1 MFGKK
6 TLFVLIASFS
16 LSWSFAVSQPVELV
30 DGSYGDNSGQNSLI
44 VTGSGDNVTL
54 ELQNGSKIN
63 FALEGAV
70 YKTEKLSGESH
81 FSLKIIGDKKFE
93 IIDGS
98 TNESVG
104 SYTLFAT
111 PSLFKKL
118 LSILV
123 SSALIFAII
132 QAYLKV
138 NKIWK
143 RRKNVEVANSIS
155 IVAAMLGFAV

>member
-1 MFGKK
+1 M
-6 TLFVLIASFS
+6 
-16 LSWSFAVSQPVELV
+16 
-30 DGSYGDNSGQNSLI
+30 
-44 VTGSGDNVTL
+44 
-54 ELQNGSKIN
+54 
-63 FALEGAV
+63 
-70 YKTEKLSGESH
+70 
-81 FSLKIIGDKKFE
+81 
-93 IIDGS
+93 
-98 TNESVG
+98 G

-123 SSALIFAII
+123 SSALIFSII

-155 IVAAMLGFAV
+155 IVAAMLGFAVGLPFLMNNISSSNSQSVSFRFRPYLTMSQKSNINAIETLILSQSNVSGGFTP